1 VFDLPFH
8 LEEKVEEISLLE
20 KVELGFQL
28 CARRSRWK
36 TWWMS
41 ADGRK
46 KAARPNDE
54 EKVRAE
60 EEEVEEEVSRER
72 ASLFS

>member
-1 VFDLPFH
+1 
-8 LEEKVEEISLLE
+8 
-20 KVELGFQL
+20 
-28 CARRSRWK
+28 
-36 TWWMS
+36 MS